1 MKIRRKYL
9 FYALAFT
16 SSIIAAS
23 VAGLDAFINKKIV
36 LDSLGN
42 PDPWAFGVSCFIV
55 GIIISLFIILIF
67 SIPVGKGKSLGAKV
81 IDPSFKRL
89 RLVRKKEIKYHIAAG
104 FGNALLTLGY
114 FFLLSMLGDPST
126 VLPFSQ
132 VVILYLIIIES
143 VTEKNMPTLTEIQ
156 SSLIVTF
163 GAILVSISLT
173 GTITLKSMAIVF
185 LLTSP
190 AWVLFSIYQRK
201 LKLLKIDNKPN
212 DALNIRFWN
221 VVFACIFIVLI
232 LGIYDLIV
240 GSAHFSAGL
249 NASIQHFNWIAL
261 TMGIT
266 FFSYVFYIR
275 ALGIGK
281 ASVTQAVR
289 ASIVLFSIPFSIMLA
304 YFNIIPP
311 FTTDPVMILIKM
323 IGTTLVVLGIISFA
337 LTLVKAYIFINV
349 KPGYPLEETMKK
361 LWNINGVTRVCAT
374 AGPYDFMVKIR
385 TRTLV
390 KGYER
395 IIRKIENIE
404 SIKEYKWQSVLK
416 EWEEL

>member
-16 SSIIAAS
+16 SAIITAGVSTIDAAIG
-23 VAGLDAFINKKIV
+23 ARYIPN
-36 LDSLGN
+36 
-42 PDPWAFGVSCFIV
+42 PWAFGFSCFIV
-55 GIIISLFIILIF
+55 GIFISLIIVCIF
-67 SIPVGKGKSLGAKV
+67 SIPIKGRSLGSRI

-89 RLVRKKEIKYHIAAG
+89 RLVRKEELKYHILAAV
-104 FGNALLTLGY
+104 GNSILTIGY
-114 FFLLSMLGDPST
+114 LTLLSMFGDPST

-132 VVILYLIIIES
+132 IAILYLILIES
-143 VTEKNMPTLTEIQ
+143 ITEKNIPTLSEIQ

-163 GAILVSISLT
+163 GAILGSITLT
-173 GTITLKSMAIVF
+173 GTITLESFAIVF
-185 LLTSP
+185 LVVNP

-201 LKLLKIDNKPN
+201 LKLLKIDNRPN

-221 VVFACIFIVLI
+221 VVFACMFTAI
-232 LGIYDLIV
+232 LVGVYDLIV
-240 GSAHFSAGL
+240 GTGHFIAGIT
-249 NASIQHFNWIAL
+249 ASIDHFNWVAL

-289 ASIVLFSIPFSIMLA
+289 ASTVLFAIPFSLLIS

-311 FTTDPVMILIKM
+311 FSTDPVMILIKI
-323 IGTTLVVLGIISFA
+323 IGTTLVILGIVSFA
-337 LTLVKAYIFINV
+337 LSLVKAYVFINV
-349 KPGYPLEETMKK
+349 KPGYPIEETMDK
-361 LWNINGVTRVCAT
+361 LWSIRGVTRVT
-374 AGPYDFMVKIR
+374 VIAGTYDFIVKIR
-385 TRTLV
+385 IRTLV

-395 IIRKIENIE
+395 IIRKLEGIEA
-404 SIKEYKWQSVLK
+404 IKKYKWESVLK
-416 EWEEL
+416 EWENI

>member
-16 SSIIAAS
+16 SAIIAAAVS
-23 VAGLDAFINKKIV
+23 AIDATIITQHIT
-36 LDSLGN
+36 
-42 PDPWAFGVSCFIV
+42 DPLAFGVSCFIV
-55 GIIISLFIILIF
+55 GIFISLVITLVF
-67 SIPVGKGKSLGAKV
+67 SIPIKNGRSLGSKI
-81 IDPSFKRL
+81 IDPSFKRI
-89 RLVRKKEIKYHIAAG
+89 RLVRKEEIKYHALAG
-104 FGNALLTLGY
+104 LGNAFLTIGY
-114 FFLLSMLGDPST
+114 FFLLSRLGDPSI

-132 VVILYLIIIES
+132 IVILYLILIESIIE
-143 VTEKNMPTLTEIQ
+143 KNIPTLTEIQ

-163 GAILVSISLT
+163 GAILGSISLT
-173 GTITLKSMAIVF
+173 GTISLESMAIVF
-185 LLTSP
+185 LVINP

-201 LKLLKIDNKPN
+201 LKMLKIDKRPN

-221 VVFACIFIVLI
+221 VVFACIFIVIMVGVYDFSTGNSHFLA
-232 LGIYDLIV
+232 GIT
-240 GSAHFSAGL
+240 
-249 NASIQHFNWIAL
+249 ASIEHFNWVAL
-261 TMGIT
+261 TMGVT

-289 ASIVLFSIPFSIMLA
+289 ASTVLFAIPFSLLIS

-311 FTTDPVMILIKM
+311 FSTDPVMILIKM
-323 IGTTLVVLGIISFA
+323 IGTILVILGIVSFA

-349 KPGYPLEETMKK
+349 KPGYPIEETMNK
-361 LWNINGVTRVCAT
+361 LWNIRGVTRVAAT

-395 IIRKIENIE
+395 IIRKVEEIDAIQ
-404 SIKEYKWQSVLK
+404 EYKWQSVLK
-416 EWEEL
+416 EWEKI

>member
-16 SSIIAAS
+16 SAIIT
-23 VAGLDAFINKKIV
+23 AGVSTIDATISARYIPN
-36 LDSLGN
+36 
-42 PDPWAFGVSCFIV
+42 PWAFGFSCFIV
-55 GIIISLFIILIF
+55 GIFISLIIVCIF
-67 SIPVGKGKSLGAKV
+67 SIPIKGRSLGSRI

-89 RLVRKKEIKYHIAAG
+89 RLVRKEELKYHILAAV
-104 FGNALLTLGY
+104 GNSILTIGY
-114 FFLLSMLGDPST
+114 LTLLSMFGDPST

-132 VVILYLIIIES
+132 IAILYLILIES
-143 VTEKNMPTLTEIQ
+143 ITEKNIPTLSEIQ

-163 GAILVSISLT
+163 GAILGSITLT
-173 GTITLKSMAIVF
+173 GTINLESFAIVF
-185 LLTSP
+185 LVVNP

-201 LKLLKIDNKPN
+201 LKLLKIDNRPN

-221 VVFACIFIVLI
+221 VVFACMFTAI
-232 LGIYDLIV
+232 LVGVYDLIV
-240 GSAHFSAGL
+240 GTGHFIAGIT
-249 NASIQHFNWIAL
+249 ASIDHFNWVAL

-289 ASIVLFSIPFSIMLA
+289 ASTVLFAIPFSLLIS

-311 FTTDPVMILIKM
+311 FSTDPVMILIKI
-323 IGTTLVVLGIISFA
+323 IGTTLVILGIVSFA
-337 LTLVKAYIFINV
+337 LSLVKAYVFINV
-349 KPGYPLEETMKK
+349 KPGYPIEETMDK
-361 LWNINGVTRVCAT
+361 LWSIRGVTRVT
-374 AGPYDFMVKIR
+374 VIAGTYDFIVKIR
-385 TRTLV
+385 IRTLV

-395 IIRKIENIE
+395 IIRKLEGIEA
-404 SIKEYKWQSVLK
+404 IKKYKWESVLK
-416 EWEEL
+416 EWENI